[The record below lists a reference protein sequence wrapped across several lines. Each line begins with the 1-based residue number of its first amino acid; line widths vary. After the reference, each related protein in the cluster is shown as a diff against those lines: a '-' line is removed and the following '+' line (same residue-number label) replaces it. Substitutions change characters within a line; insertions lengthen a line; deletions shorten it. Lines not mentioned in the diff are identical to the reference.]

1 MWEEWFQK
9 VGAQVIGD
17 ASAAKFTQPY
27 ELQKLRYQALGEL
40 GLYTE
45 GQPQQ
50 VAPASLFGM
59 SQGAVLLLGLG
70 LVVAFVALKD

>member
-27 ELQKLRYQALGEL
+27 ELQKLRLQALGDL

-50 VAPASLFGM
+50 VAPAGLFGM
-59 SQGAVLLLGLG
+59 SQGTVLLIGAVL
-70 LVVAFVALKD
+70 VAVFVLRD